1 MKYAFINAAVLDG
14 SENMQPTK
22 NTAVL
27 VEDGIIKAIE
37 PSADSFGDVEMIDL
51 EGRYLMPGLINLH
64 VHLPGSG
71 MPSYTKKQNAKTVNF
86 LMSNIVTR
94 SVVYSLCYKFAR
106 TQLMSGVTTIRTV
119 GGLGNIDSSIRND
132 INKGKRI
139 GPRMLV
145 SDMAVSVP
153 EGHMAGLLAY
163 EAKTEDDCVRYVRKI
178 AENKPDLIKIMITG
192 GVLDAKVKGEPGV
205 LKMPPELVRACCN
218 EAHRLGYK
226 VAAHIESPAGLHA
239 ALENGVDTVE
249 HGADP
254 DEVYMGNPHLDDGSP
269 ETGYY
274 CFAGPIVQAAN
285 AYLAVQ
291 GSSCRAYDLTGA
303 EEAELA
309 SQLQA
314 GNPVIFWATLH
325 FGDIQ
330 HDPCGEYDLPG
341 GRRHEVLH
349 TLHCMVL
356 CGMDDQNFVVA
367 DPLDFN
373 RVVPRVQFMKIY
385 RQLGRRAVVIKK
397 DS

>member
-119 GGLGNIDSSIRND
+119 GGLGNIDSSIRDD

-178 AENKPDLIKIMITG
+178 AESKPDLIKIMITG

-226 VAAHIESPAGLHA
+226 VAAHIESPAGLRA

-254 DEVYMGNPHLDDGSP
+254 
-269 ETGYY
+269 T
-274 CFAGPIVQAAN
+274 
-285 AYLAVQ
+285 
-291 GSSCRAYDLTGA
+291 RT
-303 EEAELA
+303 
-309 SQLQA
+309 
-314 GNPVIFWATLH
+314 
-325 FGDIQ
+325 
-330 HDPCGEYDLPG
+330 
-341 GRRHEVLH
+341 
-349 TLHCMVL
+349 
-356 CGMDDQNFVVA
+356 
-367 DPLDFN
+367 
-373 RVVPRVQFMKIY
+373 
-385 RQLGRRAVVIKK
+385 
-397 DS
+397 